1 MPARDYAYLDHRFV
15 AMAHRGGWLT
25 PEDAPR
31 ENTAYAFRRAVELGY
46 SYLETDVHT
55 TADGVLLAFHDE
67 VLDRVTDATGPL
79 EAWSWAD
86 LTGVRIAGTDPIPR
100 VEDLLEEFPHTRF
113 NIDIK
118 DAGAVQPL
126 VDVLRRLHAEDRVCV
141 GSFSGA
147 RLKAFRR
154 LLPDVATSTT
164 PRAVAWATHAF
175 GLRRLFVD
183 PGAAL
188 QIPQRDPGAPLPLV
202 RPDVVELSHKTGRV
216 VHVWT
221 VNDEAEMHRLID
233 LGIDGL
239 VSDDITTLKRVLLE
253 RGLWEGDR

>member
-1 MPARDYAYLDHRFV
+1 MPASDYTYLDHSFV

-25 PEDAPR
+25 PADAPR

-46 SYLETDVHT
+46 GYLETDVHT
-55 TADGVLLAFHDE
+55 TADGVLLAFHDD

-79 EAWSWAD
+79 KAWSWAD
-86 LTGVRIAGTDPIPR
+86 LDGVRIAGIDPIPR
-100 VEDLLEEFPHTRF
+100 FADLLEEFPHTRF
-113 NIDIK
+113 NIDLK
-118 DAGAVQPL
+118 DAGSVQPL
-126 VDVLRRLHAEDRVCV
+126 VDALKRLHAEQRVCV

-147 RLKAFRR
+147 RLRAFRR
-154 LLPDVATSTT
+154 LLPDVLTSTT
-164 PRAVAWATHAF
+164 PRAVVWATHAF

-183 PGAAL
+183 AGAAL
-188 QIPQRDPGAPLPLV
+188 QIPQRDPGAPLALV
-202 RPDVVELSHKTGRV
+202 RPDVVRLSHKTGRV

-253 RGLWEGDR
+253 RGLWEGER